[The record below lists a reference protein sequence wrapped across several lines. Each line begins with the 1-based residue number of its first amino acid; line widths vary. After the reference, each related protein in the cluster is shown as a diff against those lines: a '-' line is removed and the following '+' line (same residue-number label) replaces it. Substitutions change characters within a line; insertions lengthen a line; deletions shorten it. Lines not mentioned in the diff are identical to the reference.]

1 MARLIQAAINGR
13 RTRAEHPGVP
23 TTPEQQALAAAE
35 CVAAGAGAIHLHVRA
50 PDGRESVAAGDVA
63 RAVAAMRGAVPG
75 VPIGVSTGAW
85 IVVDAERRLKEVER
99 WTVLPDFASVNFHED
114 GSRQLAELLYSR
126 GVGIEAGL
134 SNARGGEV
142 LRDSGLA
149 QHCLRV
155 LFEPPE
161 QEADAAL
168 GVVTQ
173 LEALLDGAGI
183 TLPRLLHGVGR
194 TAWRIIDE
202 AAMRGYHTRVGFE
215 DTLTLPDG
223 ATAPNNAALVVEAR
237 RRMCA

>member
-1 MARLIQAAINGR
+1 MG
-13 RTRAEHPGVP
+13 P
-23 TTPEQQALAAAE
+23 
-35 CVAAGAGAIHLHVRA
+35 

-85 IVVDAERRLKEVER
+85 IVVDSERRLKEVER
-99 WTVLPDFASVNFHED
+99 WTVLPDYASVNFHED
-114 GSRQLAELLYSR
+114 GSRQLAELLHSR

-142 LRDSGLA
+142 LRESGLA

-155 LFEPPE
+155 LLEPPD
-161 QEADAAL
+161 QDADAAL

-173 LEALLDGAGI
+173 LEAMLDGAGI
-183 TLPRLLHGVGR
+183 TIPRLLHGVGR
-194 TAWRIIDE
+194 AAWHIIDE
-202 AAMRGYHTRVGFE
+202 AATRGYHTRVGFE
-215 DTLTLPDG
+215 DILTLPDG
-223 ATAPNNAALVVEAR
+223 ATAPSNAALVVEAR

>member
-23 TTPEQQALAAAE
+23 TTPDQQALAAA
-35 CVAAGAGAIHLHVRA
+35 
-50 PDGRESVAAGDVA
+50 ESVAAGDVA

-85 IVVDAERRLKEVER
+85 IVVDSERRLKEVER
-99 WTVLPDFASVNFHED
+99 WTVLPDYASVNFHED
-114 GSRQLAELLYSR
+114 GSRQLAELLHSR

-142 LRDSGLA
+142 LRESGLA

-155 LFEPPE
+155 LLEPPD
-161 QEADAAL
+161 QDADAAL

-173 LEALLDGAGI
+173 LEAMLDAAG
-183 TLPRLLHGVGR
+183 LP
-194 TAWRIIDE
+194 
-202 AAMRGYHTRVGFE
+202 
-215 DTLTLPDG
+215 
-223 ATAPNNAALVVEAR
+223 
-237 RRMCA
+237 